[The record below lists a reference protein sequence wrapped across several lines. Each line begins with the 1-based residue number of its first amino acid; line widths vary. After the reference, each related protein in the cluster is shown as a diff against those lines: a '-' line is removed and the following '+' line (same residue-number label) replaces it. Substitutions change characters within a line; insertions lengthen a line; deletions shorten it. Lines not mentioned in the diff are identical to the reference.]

1 MGDHVVEFS
10 RVSSNYILIFG
21 WSFALLIR
29 SFTSHTEFVIT
40 LPCVTLSL
48 HNGTDHFKEPL

>member
-1 MGDHVVEFS
+1 MQGGVEYLRMGDHVVEFS

-29 SFTSHTEFVIT
+29 SFTSHTRVRCNATIWD
-40 LPCVTLSL
+40 SL
-48 HNGTDHFKEPL
+48 FA